1 MIARAAGALGRLAL
15 WLGVAVVTAVAL
27 AAMGLLYLFLT
38 GVGAVLDRLTAWSGR
53 AAKRP
58 PPGLTRRKTSRYNG
72 TYRGRKRPLCVSCG
86 CPYRGRMAGGG
97 RAP

>member
-38 GVGAVLDRLTAWSGR
+38 GAGAVLDRLTARLER
-53 AAKRP
+53 ARGDSPARP
-58 PPGLTRRKTSRYNG
+58 
-72 TYRGRKRPLCVSCG
+72 
-86 CPYRGRMAGGG
+86 A
-97 RAP
+97 

>member
-38 GVGAVLDRLTAWSGR
+38 GVGAVLDRLTACLERTRGQAP
-53 AAKRP
+53 AAR
-58 PPGLTRRKTSRYNG
+58 LDKTQNQ
-72 TYRGRKRPLCVSCG
+72 PI
-86 CPYRGRMAGGG
+86 
-97 RAP
+97 

>member
-38 GVGAVLDRLTAWSGR
+38 GAGAVLDRLTARLER
-53 AAKRP
+53 ARGDAPARP
-58 PPGLTRRKTSRYNG
+58 
-72 TYRGRKRPLCVSCG
+72 
-86 CPYRGRMAGGG
+86 A
-97 RAP
+97 

>member
-38 GVGAVLDRLTAWSGR
+38 GADA
-53 AAKRP
+53 RP
-58 PPGLTRRKTSRYNG
+58 SARR
-72 TYRGRKRPLCVSCG
+72 P
-86 CPYRGRMAGGG
+86 A
-97 RAP
+97 